1 MVKDLAAAG
10 GRSGNGRL
18 IEHCSTESRWAIGGR
33 ASGGYPDT
41 CRQRRRDSP
50 TNWRRAATVHS
61 ETISDIRELRDVADR
76 LPTASPNARPLSSQ
90 QKDMT
95 TEAHS
100 RVDTVEIIDAS
111 HGLAEL
117 AAINFDQLDGEEIL
131 QKANSAVA
139 RLTPCRVEAA
149 YRCVDGM
156 LMGPP
161 GQPRRPD
168 LESQLPACDTEGPVA
183 LAGAPWARAY
193 ALRGQDSVHGYLVV
207 SAGEPPMRAHCL
219 LLTLLAQ
226 KAGAALACAQIR
238 ARGAGLARRLDET
251 QARLQDAQRRLRQR
265 ATMHEMFVGVLASGA
280 GESGI
285 ATALHQVT
293 GLPVSVED
301 RFGNLLAW
309 AGPDQPQPY
318 PKPDR
323 NSRERLLKTL
333 AVRNNAM
340 RVKERLAILVRS
352 RAAVLGVVSL
362 IDPELRAQNEQVEA
376 LEYASTILAMELSRR
391 RSLAEMEL
399 ALRRELL
406 DDLLT
411 GTDVAGAYARAEA
424 LGHDLHGPHYVVLV
438 HYPHVTQAVLSTAV
452 CRAATALQ
460 LRYLHGRH
468 DGMVVLL
475 VDERPDPRALHE
487 AISARLGST
496 GAVIGIGTQCQTP
509 ADFPESL
516 AKARRALNIRLHSAT
531 PQGASAYDELGF
543 YRLVDAAQSGGA
555 VEDYVR
561 EWLGALLDYDER
573 KNSDFVA
580 TLSHYLECGGNYDE
594 TAAALHIHRST
605 LRYRL
610 ARIAELT
617 GYDLRDVDTRFN
629 LHSAT
634 RAWRFLKPANRSEAT
649 ASVTG
654 CPGGGSTRVH

>member
-1 MVKDLAAAG
+1 M
-10 GRSGNGRL
+10 
-18 IEHCSTESRWAIGGR
+18 
-33 ASGGYPDT
+33 DT
-41 CRQRRRDSP
+41 RNQNPLD
-50 TNWRRAATVHS
+50 TVHS
-61 ETISDIRELRDVADR
+61 
-76 LPTASPNARPLSSQ
+76 
-90 QKDMT
+90 
-95 TEAHS
+95 
-100 RVDTVEIIDAS
+100 VDTSD
-111 HGLAEL
+111 GLAEL
-117 AAINFDQLDGEEIL
+117 AAINFDQLDSEEIL
-131 QKANSAVA
+131 QTASSAVP

-149 YRCVDGM
+149 YRCIDGM
-156 LMGPP
+156 LAGLP

-168 LESQLPACDTEGPVA
+168 LESQLPECDTDRSVA
-183 LAGAPWARAY
+183 LTEAPWAWVY
-193 ALRGQDSVHGYLVV
+193 VLRGQDSVHGYLVV
-207 SAGEPPMRAHCL
+207 SSDGPPTRRHRL

-226 KAGAALACAQIR
+226 KTGAALACAQIR

-251 QARLQDAQRRLRQR
+251 QGKLHDAQRRLRQR
-265 ATMHEMFVGVLASGA
+265 ATMHEMFVGALASGA
-280 GESGI
+280 GEHGI

-323 NSRERLLKTL
+323 TSREQLLKTL
-333 AVRNNAM
+333 AVRNDAM
-340 RVKERLAILVRS
+340 RVKERVAILVRS
-352 RAAVLGVVSL
+352 RAAVLGVLSL
-362 IDPELRAQNEQVEA
+362 VDPELRAQNEQVEA

-406 DDLLT
+406 DDLLK
-411 GTDVAGAYARAEA
+411 GTDAADAYARAEA

-438 HYPHVTQAVLSTAV
+438 HYPHVTQTVLAAAV
-452 CRAATALQ
+452 CRAATALR
-460 LRYLHGRH
+460 LRFLHGRH
-468 DGMVVLL
+468 GGMVVLL
-475 VDERPDPRALHE
+475 VDERPDPQALHE
-487 AISARLGST
+487 AISARLGNT
-496 GAVIGIGTQCQTP
+496 GAVIGIGTRCQSP

-516 AKARRALNIRLHSAT
+516 AKAHRALNIRLHSAT

-610 ARIAELT
+610 ARIGELT

-629 LHSAT
+629 LHAAT
-634 RAWRFLKPANRSEAT
+634 RAWRFLNPVDRSEAT
-649 ASVTG
+649 AAMTDGAVGT
-654 CPGGGSTRVH
+654 T